1 MCNILDT
8 SHDNII
14 HLREPKTE
22 ILPPSSHTHPY
33 LVDGSQTAISFTH
46 SDIKYFLKTFPN
58 NPLICTDNSLHALIA
73 QNRYMFLTS
82 EV

>member
-8 SHDNII
+8 FHNNII

-22 ILPPSSHTHPY
+22 IFPPSTHPY
-33 LVDGSQTAISFTH
+33 FLDDSQTAISFTH

-58 NPLICTDNSLHALIA
+58 NPLICTDNPPPCPFCAKQKHVFDI
-73 QNRYMFLTS
+73 
-82 EV
+82 